1 MDRYKEMLSI
11 SWSNRIEKLRRT
23 ICSWT
28 GRYFDNI
35 KQKIEVVNCFALS
48 RIFYVAALLPIT
60 KSALQDINKIVGNF
74 LWNKSWKL
82 LRVAREEIVNS
93 EAKGGLA
100 LLDTESM
107 CNSLIVSQTFRLMKS
122 GDFKSQRHL
131 YYWMS
136 EAFDGVWDGPSN
148 CITVENYESE
158 HFNLAAGLLSNAR
171 MLESFDITDWSNI
184 SNKMIYQSFSDT
196 FTKPKIERDLGR
208 DMSQV
213 WFRLKLLRYN
223 RQVQEVTYL
232 MIHNKLPLN
241 ERLFRIKLARDPYCS
256 SCSSACVQDVVHFF
270 TCCDS
275 VKIYWEWIKDISTN
289 LLAPMAV
296 DDHA

>member
-1 MDRYKEMLSI
+1 MLLYVIYAEPLLLLLEKSLRGLVFTAQNQQVQVSYFRQVTEAFCDDVNLFITHHDDFIAVEEAVIKFEKASGAILSRNKKCLVLGIGSWRNKKSWGLDYLQPVKEIKIFGIWFMNRYKQMLSTN
-11 SWSNRIEKLRRT
+11 WSNRIEKLRRT

-107 CNSLIVSQTFRLMKS
+107 
-122 GDFKSQRHL
+122 
-131 YYWMS
+131 
-136 EAFDGVWDGPSN
+136 
-148 CITVENYESE
+148 
-158 HFNLAAGLLSNAR
+158 
-171 MLESFDITDWSNI
+171 
-184 SNKMIYQSFSDT
+184 
-196 FTKPKIERDLGR
+196 
-208 DMSQV
+208 
-213 WFRLKLLRYN
+213 
-223 RQVQEVTYL
+223 
-232 MIHNKLPLN
+232 
-241 ERLFRIKLARDPYCS
+241 
-256 SCSSACVQDVVHFF
+256 
-270 TCCDS
+270 
-275 VKIYWEWIKDISTN
+275 
-289 LLAPMAV
+289 
-296 DDHA
+296 